1 MELRATFQIPTLI
14 KALTDVVLP
23 AVDPHNKLAQEQ
35 AQLVIGSLQLIAQR
49 LPLQYRY
56 DRHELD
62 SFLELGRQLERETAG
77 SPGLA
82 SAASSL
88 ASSVASGSEV
98 FARVGAEPGDIET
111 ANLALRESVGLVV
124 QAAAT
129 LQDEPRRKAIE
140 SAVMAHAKDMLL
152 RERAWLAMQGWE
164 GKDSGLPAVE
174 SLIGA
179 RT

>member
-23 AVDPHNKLAQEQ
+23 AVYPNNKLAQEQ
-35 AQLVIGSLQLIAQR
+35 AQLIIGSLHLIAQR

-56 DRHELD
+56 DRHELS
-62 SFLELGRQLERETAG
+62 SFLELGKQLEREAAG
-77 SPGLA
+77 STELA

-88 ASSVASGSEV
+88 ASSTAVGSEV
-98 FARVGAEPGDIET
+98 FTRVGAEPGEIEA

-124 QAAAT
+124 QSSAT
-129 LQDEPRRKAIE
+129 LHDEPRRKVIE

-152 RERAWLAMQGWE
+152 RERAWVAPQGWE

-179 RT
+179 CI